1 MHGVIIH
8 SSVPTREAWQKLV
21 ISVNLF
27 TQFSN
32 LSSSFK
38 IEGCDLYHTE
48 VGALKHTS
56 RNVNIK
62 TYKTVIF
69 LFYMDLK
76 LALREGKTQAECVLG
91 QGAEDDIWA

>member
-8 SSVPTREAWQKLV
+8 SSVHTRETWQKLV
-21 ISVNLF
+21 IPVNLF

-38 IEGCDLYHTE
+38 IGGCVLYQTE

-56 RNVNIK
+56 RNVKIK
-62 TYKTVIF
+62 TYKSVIF
-69 LFYMDLK
+69 LFYMGLK
-76 LALREGKTQAECVLG
+76 LALR
-91 QGAEDDIWA
+91 